1 MNSTYELMQDADNI
15 AEQACP
21 CAGGADYSAVRNIV
35 SRHVDAIEQEV
46 ADGYMKLPVDEDGE
60 VWHIGDMVEWC
71 DGTTAEVIAIGGNT
85 LYYIDDGEDNVDWT
99 LGTDK
104 HHHHGPTVK
113 SVLAE
118 FAERLYKKPL
128 FLNKDSVFFDEG
140 HFQEV
145 VDEFAEKFQLA
156 DDAAGH
162 MEGK

>member
-1 MNSTYELMQDADNI
+1 MNSTYELMQDADHI

-46 ADGYMKLPVDEDGE
+46 ADGYMKLPVGEDGE
-60 VWHIGDMVEWC
+60 AWHIGDVVEWC
-71 DGTTAEVIAIGGNT
+71 DGMTAEVIAVGENT
-85 LYYIDDGEDNVDWT
+85 LYYVDDEEDEVGWT
-99 LGTDK
+99 RADTNR
-104 HHHHGPTVK
+104 HHHGPTVK

-128 FLNKDSVFFDEG
+128 FFNKDSVFFDEG
-140 HFQEV
+140 HVREI

-156 DDAAGH
+156 DDAAEH
-162 MEGK
+162 MGNK